1 MAGAR
6 SVANCW
12 QNSPKSQ
19 SHYWHQTLCSDTQRR
34 HRYLM
39 NNTCGLGY
47 LSWVA
52 EVALPVSRQ
61 QQLGNP
67 LVAKVG
73 GKKTYNLHRK

>member
-1 MAGAR
+1 
-6 SVANCW
+6 
-12 QNSPKSQ
+12 
-19 SHYWHQTLCSDTQRR
+19 
-34 HRYLM
+34 M